1 MLGVCPYVG
10 ERQEL
15 KQFGKEECRNAA
27 PHEERKR
34 MRSKLALSFLA
45 LSGLALLPAAGL
57 ANNARQDRDDNQGKV
72 RELTGCLQK
81 EGDDYELMADNGST
95 WELKGDKANLADHVG
110 HTVRVRGTV
119 NHEKMHE
126 AKEKAKDKTQDNP
139 NEHGHLTVTD
149 VKMVSR
155 SCSR

>member
-15 KQFGKEECRNAA
+15 KQFGKEECRNEA

-57 ANNARQDRDDNQGKV
+57 ANNAPQDRDDNQGKD
-72 RELTGCLQK
+72 REFTGCLPK
-81 EGDDYELMADNGST
+81 EGDDYELIAAHCST
-95 WELKGDKANLADHVG
+95 LAI
-110 HTVRVRGTV
+110 
-119 NHEKMHE
+119 K
-126 AKEKAKDKTQDNP
+126 
-139 NEHGHLTVTD
+139 
-149 VKMVSR
+149 
-155 SCSR
+155 

>member
-15 KQFGKEECRNAA
+15 KQFGKEECRNEA

-57 ANNARQDRDDNQGKV
+57 ANNARQDRDDNHGKG

-81 EGDDYELMADNGST
+81 EGDDYELMADKRPALGI
-95 WELKGDKANLADHVG
+95 EGRK
-110 HTVRVRGTV
+110 
-119 NHEKMHE
+119 
-126 AKEKAKDKTQDNP
+126 
-139 NEHGHLTVTD
+139 GHLCGHRRPTPPG
-149 VKMVSR
+149 KG
-155 SCSR
+155 

>member
-15 KQFGKEECRNAA
+15 KQFGKEECRNEA

-81 EGDDYELMADNGST
+81 EGDDYELIADNGST
-95 WELKGDKANLADHVG
+95 CGFKGRKG
-110 HTVRVRGTV
+110 HPSV
-119 NHEKMHE
+119 
-126 AKEKAKDKTQDNP
+126 A
-139 NEHGHLTVTD
+139 HGPTLPG
-149 VKMVSR
+149 
-155 SCSR
+155 